1 MLDLVPIQKFSEIPG
16 IEPIQGITNGIKGHL
31 SNICYDTNIFDKSNE
46 FYRKSEDSWK
56 IEINPFH
63 SDLQPL
69 NLIPE
74 ASLCLIEINNLINQI
89 KLDLEHII
97 KEEDKL
103 DLETKLYYWSY
114 DDKYYYSSS
123 KAKVYFDILFKQN
136 YIYLL
141 FGSFNGVNI
150 WNLDSD
156 ITIHELIG
164 ILMDKSNDLKIK
176 QIDNIIVLK

>member
-1 MLDLVPIQKFSEIPG
+1 MLDLVLIQKFSEIPG

-31 SNICYDTNIFDKSNE
+31 SNICYEKDIFDESNE
-46 FYRKSEDSWK
+46 IYRKSVDSWE
-56 IEINPFH
+56 IEINFNH
-63 SDLQPL
+63 SDLQAL

-74 ASLCLIEINNLINQI
+74 ISLCLIEINNLINQI

-97 KEEDKL
+97 KEEDNL

-123 KAKVYFDILFKQN
+123 DTKVYFDILFKQN

-150 WNLDSD
+150 WNLNFD
-156 ITIHELIG
+156 ITTRELIG
-164 ILMDKSNDLKIK
+164 ILMDKSNDLRIK